1 MRTSSPLGLQKG
13 KIKITKEKRKPK
25 LEESLKTLIFGPV
38 FRYTSEVCPAGVF
51 IGAEGVRVRTQVVHK
66 SRCPGLSELPWKCG
80 ICRGIAA
87 FWWQIA
93 TRFGAWLLLV
103 RPSGRLLLEA
113 PSWLFIMGF
122 GYNLGIKLSRFQ
134 ISQYLYPRIL

>member
-1 MRTSSPLGLQKG
+1 MALYFTGLEICVALQ
-13 KIKITKEKRKPK
+13 
-25 LEESLKTLIFGPV
+25 
-38 FRYTSEVCPAGVF
+38 GVF

-103 RPSGRLLLEA
+103 RQSGRLLLEA
-113 PSWLFIMGF
+113 ASWLFIMGF

-134 ISQYLYPRIL
+134 ISQYLYPRISLSLHSYLWLLSSSCKCLGLDRSLSFPLL